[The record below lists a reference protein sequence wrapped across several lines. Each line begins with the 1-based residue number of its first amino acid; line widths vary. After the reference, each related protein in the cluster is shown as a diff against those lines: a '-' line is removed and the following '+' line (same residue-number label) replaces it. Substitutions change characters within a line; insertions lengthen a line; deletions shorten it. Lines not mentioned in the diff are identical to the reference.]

1 MANQDEKY
9 SQLTR
14 NIDIMTQ
21 MAFDAF
27 ENGST
32 CVPQFLFDKGK
43 PNGFRREE
51 RFEASHLGENEPI
64 GNLKK
69 LLKSGYGHI
78 KVMVKENKVVLFIA
92 EETIKAVP

>member
-1 MANQDEKY
+1 MANQDERY
-9 SQLTR
+9 AQLTR
-14 NIDIMTQ
+14 NIDLMTQ

-32 CVPQFLFDKGK
+32 CIPQFLFDKGK

-51 RFEASHLGENEPI
+51 RFEHNHFSETEPI
-64 GNLKK
+64 SSLKK
-69 LLKSGYGHI
+69 LLKSGYGHV
-78 KVMVKENKVVLFIA
+78 KVMIKDGHIVLFIA